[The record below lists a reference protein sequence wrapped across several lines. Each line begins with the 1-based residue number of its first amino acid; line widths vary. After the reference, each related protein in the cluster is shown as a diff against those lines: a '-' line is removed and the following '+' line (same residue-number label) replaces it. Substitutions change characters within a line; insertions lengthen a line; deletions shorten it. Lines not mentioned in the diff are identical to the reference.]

1 MRPHLQLLAPV
12 VFSVVRDIVIPVK
25 LAAEQAFLA
34 LFEVVQSGDTLFE
47 VCYYLCCS
55 CLHPAPMNCL
65 PPVCFIFW
73 SFPLGSCLTFA
84 RLVYNKPQVFQTQ
97 IYKEE
102 KRNRP

>member
-47 VCYYLCCS
+47 VCYYLCFS
-55 CLHPAPMNCL
+55 DLL
-65 PPVCFIFW
+65 VSIRPP
-73 SFPLGSCLTFA
+73 
-84 RLVYNKPQVFQTQ
+84 
-97 IYKEE
+97 
-102 KRNRP
+102 